1 MENKINGL
9 IVKLFEPTLKKIE
22 EQTNCD
28 HTWPDK
34 NGSAYFRC
42 SNCGYLA
49 DNRELDKLIMIQK
62 LIKKGA
68 TPEMIKRF
76 KDYI

>member
-1 MENKINGL
+1 MENEIKDL

-22 EQTNCD
+22 EQTNCN
-28 HTWPDK
+28 HRWKDK
-34 NGSAYFRC
+34 NGAAYFRC

-49 DNRELDKLIMIQK
+49 DNLELDKLITIQK
-62 LIKKGA
+62 LTLKGA
-68 TPEMIKRF
+68 TPEMIKKF

>member
-1 MENKINGL
+1 MENEINGL
-9 IVKLFEPTLKKIE
+9 IVKLFEPALKKIE
-22 EQTNCD
+22 EQTNCE
-28 HTWPDK
+28 HTWPNK

-49 DNRELDKLIMIQK
+49 DNLELDKLIMIQK
-62 LIKKGA
+62 LTQKGA

>member
-1 MENKINGL
+1 MENEINVI

-34 NGSAYFRC
+34 NGSAYFRG
-42 SNCGYLA
+42 SN
-49 DNRELDKLIMIQK
+49 
-62 LIKKGA
+62 
-68 TPEMIKRF
+68 
-76 KDYI
+76 